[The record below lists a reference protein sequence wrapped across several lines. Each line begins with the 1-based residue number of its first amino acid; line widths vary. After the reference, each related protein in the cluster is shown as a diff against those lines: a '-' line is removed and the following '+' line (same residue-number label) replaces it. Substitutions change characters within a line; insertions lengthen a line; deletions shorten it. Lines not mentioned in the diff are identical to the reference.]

1 MTAPQTGHIKL
12 AAAGAELK
20 REAETVCRSGRLHLG
35 WQRSRNL
42 IFTHLY
48 WRGPETFGWGVG
60 RVKAVAPSLPAAGS
74 MDLVDRCGV
83 ASWRWSRAMGRART
97 VGGYKRENGGTE
109 ID

>member
-1 MTAPQTGHIKL
+1 M
-12 AAAGAELK
+12 
-20 REAETVCRSGRLHLG
+20 
-35 WQRSRNL
+35 

-74 MDLVDRCGV
+74 VDLVDRCGV

-97 VGGYKRENGGTE
+97 VSGYQRETE
-109 ID
+109 VERPTGHTTVWRSGQTQASL